1 MILIGRMLLLILL
14 LTIIQLINL
23 YFLLAYGPN
32 TIRVIILMNN
42 WPKYLADLLTHLI
55 LIRFLVLILI
65 QEKLKPASPTLLVA
79 LSLISLIISCFNVA
93 YISALTRLAAQFNM
107 DIVKIN
113 FIMIYLTGVAQDWFE
128 IGLNQKD

>member
-42 WPKYLADLLTHLI
+42 WLKYLADLLTHLI

-65 QEKLKPASPTLLVA
+65 QEKLKLASPTLLVA
-79 LSLISLIISCFNVA
+79 LSLISLIISYFNIA
-93 YISALTRLAAQFNM
+93 YISALTWLAAQFNM